1 MAPNILHCYL
11 WPHQAM
17 FLQNLLPYLAGIF
30 VKGSTTVPTIGTT
43 TVIYPATKTQYAQ
56 QTLQLKTVSQE
67 ELAPKGLYLNLD
79 N

>member
-1 MAPNILHCYL
+1 
-11 WPHQAM
+11 M
-17 FLQNLLPYLAGIF
+17 FLHNLLPYLAGIF

-56 QTLQLKTVSQE
+56 QTFQLKTVSQE

>member
-1 MAPNILHCYL
+1 
-11 WPHQAM
+11 M
-17 FLQNLLPYLAGIF
+17 FLQNVLPYLAGIF
-30 VKGSTTVPTIGTT
+30 VKGSTTVPTIVTT

>member
-1 MAPNILHCYL
+1 
-11 WPHQAM
+11 M

-30 VKGSTTVPTIGTT
+30 VKGSTTVPSMVTT

>member
-1 MAPNILHCYL
+1 
-11 WPHQAM
+11 M
-17 FLQNLLPYLAGIF
+17 FLQNVLPYLAGIF
-30 VKGSTTVPTIGTT
+30 VKGSTTVSTMVTT
-43 TVIYPATKTQYAQ
+43 TVIYPATKTHYAQ

>member
-1 MAPNILHCYL
+1 
-11 WPHQAM
+11 M
-17 FLQNLLPYLAGIF
+17 FLHNLLPYLAGIF
-30 VKGSTTVPTIGTT
+30 VKGSTTVPTIVTT

>member
-1 MAPNILHCYL
+1 
-11 WPHQAM
+11 M

-30 VKGSTTVPTIGTT
+30 VKGSTTVSMMVTT

>member
-1 MAPNILHCYL
+1 
-11 WPHQAM
+11 M

-30 VKGSTTVPTIGTT
+30 VKGSTTVPTMVTT

>member
-1 MAPNILHCYL
+1 
-11 WPHQAM
+11 M

-30 VKGSTTVPTIGTT
+30 VKGSTTVPTIVTT

>member
-1 MAPNILHCYL
+1 
-11 WPHQAM
+11 M

>member
-1 MAPNILHCYL
+1 
-11 WPHQAM
+11 M

-30 VKGSTTVPTIGTT
+30 VKGSTTVPTIVTT

-67 ELAPKGLYLNLD
+67 ELAPKGLYLSLD

>member
-1 MAPNILHCYL
+1 
-11 WPHQAM
+11 M

-30 VKGSTTVPTIGTT
+30 VKGSTTVPTIVTIVTT

>member
-1 MAPNILHCYL
+1 MAPDTLHCYL
-11 WPHQAM
+11 WPYQTM

-30 VKGSTTVPTIGTT
+30 VKGSTTVPTMVTT

-56 QTLQLKTVSQE
+56 QTFQLKTVSQE